1 MVMHAVLGL
10 PPAALA
16 ALFAVF
22 VFGGLVKGVTGVGL
36 PLVLVPLATQ
46 FVDVPV
52 AVALVSVSMV
62 ATNIVQ
68 AAEGGR
74 TAAAVRH
81 LLPILL
87 PLAVGAV
94 IGTHLLI
101 TIDRHRLNLVIGI
114 SFLSLAL
121 LLLCLPR
128 LRIGQGAAR
137 WSGPFV
143 GFGAGVLGGMSAI
156 FGPPMIA
163 YMVGLG
169 VDPDIFVKHMAILA
183 LTAATTM
190 LIVLGGSGAMSGG
203 DFLMSA
209 AALIPIQLG
218 MPLGRWLRN
227 RIKPSWFRILVL
239 VVLAAS
245 GLDMLRRALSG

>member
-1 MVMHAVLGL
+1 MVTAAVLGL
-10 PPAALA
+10 PAAALV

-22 VFGGLVKGVTGVGL
+22 VFGGIIKGVTGVGL

-46 FVDVPV
+46 FVHVPV

-62 ATNIVQ
+62 ATNVVQ
-68 AAEGGR
+68 SAEGGH
-74 TAAAVRH
+74 TSKAVRH
-81 LLPILL
+81 LLPILT
-87 PLAVGAV
+87 PLAIGAM

-101 TIDRHRLNLVIGI
+101 SIDRRKLNLIIGVC
-114 SFLSLAL
+114 FLLIAI

-128 LRIGQGAAR
+128 LRISHQTAR
-137 WSGPFV
+137 WTGPFV

-169 VDPDIFVKHMAILA
+169 VDPHTFVKHMAILA
-183 LTAATTM
+183 LTAATVM
-190 LIVLGGSGAMSGG
+190 LLVLGGSGTMSGG

-218 MPLGRWLRN
+218 MPVGRSLRG
-227 RIKPSWFRILVL
+227 RIKPNWFRVLVL

-245 GLDMLRRALSG
+245 GLDMLRKALF

>member
-10 PPAALA
+10 PALSLV

-22 VFGGLVKGVTGVGL
+22 VFGGVVKGVTGVGL

-62 ATNIVQ
+62 TTNLQQ
-68 AAEGGR
+68 AAEGGN
-74 TAAAVRH
+74 TGAALRQLV
-81 LLPILL
+81 PIVI

-101 TIDRHRLNLVIGI
+101 SIDRRRLNLIVGV
-114 SFLSLAL
+114 SFLALAL
-121 LLLCLPR
+121 LLLAMPR
-128 LRIGQGAAR
+128 LRITRRAAW
-137 WSGPFV
+137 WSGPVV

-163 YMVGLG
+163 FMVGLG
-169 VDPDIFVKHMAILA
+169 VPPNIFVKHMAILA

-190 LIVLGGSGAMSGG
+190 LLVLGGSGSMSGG
-203 DFLMSA
+203 DFLTSA
-209 AALIPIQLG
+209 AALLPIQLA
-218 MPLGRWLRN
+218 MPLGRYLRG
-227 RIKPSWFRILVL
+227 RIKPDWFRVMVL

-245 GLDMLRRALSG
+245 GMDMLWRALF

>member
-1 MVMHAVLGL
+1 MILHAILGL
-10 PPAALA
+10 SPLALA

-36 PLVLVPLATQ
+36 PLVLVPLTTQ

-62 ATNIVQ
+62 ATNVVQ
-68 AAEGGR
+68 SAEAGHIG
-74 TAAAVRH
+74 AAVRH
-81 LLPILL
+81 LLPILI

-101 TIDRHRLNLVIGI
+101 SIDRRKLNLIIGVG
-114 SFLSLAL
+114 FLLLAT

-128 LRIGQGAAR
+128 LRMSARTGR

-163 YMVGLG
+163 YMVSLG
-169 VDPDIFVKHMAILA
+169 TDPTTFVKRMAILA

-190 LIVLGGSGAMSGG
+190 LLVLGASGAMSGG

-218 MPLGRWLRN
+218 MPVGRWLRN
-227 RIKPSWFRILVL
+227 RIKLNWCRVM
-239 VVLAAS
+239 VLAVLATS
-245 GLDMLRRALSG
+245 GLDILRR

>member
-1 MVMHAVLGL
+1 MVIHAVLGL

-22 VFGGLVKGVTGVGL
+22 VFGGVVKGVTGVGL

-46 FVDVPV
+46 FVHVPV

-62 ATNIVQ
+62 ATNAVQ
-68 AAEGGR
+68 AAEGGH
-74 TAAAVRH
+74 TGAAVRQ
-81 LLPILL
+81 LWPIVI

-101 TIDRHRLNLVIGI
+101 SIDQQRLNLVVGV
-114 SFLSLAL
+114 SFLLLAT

-128 LRIGQGAAR
+128 LRISQRVAR
-137 WSGPFV
+137 WSGPLV
-143 GFGAGVLGGMSAI
+143 GFCAGVLGGMSAI

-163 YMVGLG
+163 YMVSTG
-169 VDPDIFVKHMAILA
+169 VDPNTFVKYMAILA

-190 LIVLGGSGAMSGG
+190 LLVLSGSGAMSGG

-218 MPLGRWLRN
+218 MPLGRWLRG
-227 RIKPSWFRILVL
+227 RIKPNWFRVMVL

-245 GLDMLRRALSG
+245 GLDMLWRVLF

>member
-10 PPAALA
+10 PAILLA

-62 ATNIVQ
+62 TTNIQ
-68 AAEGGR
+68 QTIEGGQ
-74 TAAAVRH
+74 TGAALRH
-81 LLPILL
+81 LWPIVV

-94 IGTHLLI
+94 LGTHLLI
-101 TIDRHRLNLVIGI
+101 SIDRRRLNLIIGV
-114 SFLSLAL
+114 SFLALAL
-121 LLLCLPR
+121 LLLAVPR
-128 LRIGQGAAR
+128 LRIGHRTAR
-137 WSGPFV
+137 WGGPIV

-163 YMVGLG
+163 FMVGLG
-169 VDPDIFVKHMAILA
+169 VDPNTFVKHMAVLA
-183 LTAATTM
+183 LTASTTM
-190 LIVLGGSGAMSGG
+190 LLVLCGSGAMSGG

-218 MPLGRWLRN
+218 MPLGRYLRGK
-227 RIKPSWFRILVL
+227 IKPEQFRVMVL

-245 GLDMLRRALSG
+245 GLDMLRRALF

>member
-1 MVMHAVLGL
+1 MVTAAVLGL
-10 PPAALA
+10 PAAALV
-16 ALFAVF
+16 ALVVVF
-22 VFGGLVKGVTGVGL
+22 VFGGVVKGVTGVGL

-62 ATNIVQ
+62 ATNVVQ
-68 AAEGGR
+68 SAEGGH
-74 TAAAVRH
+74 TGTAVRH

-87 PLAVGAV
+87 PLAAGAV
-94 IGTHLLI
+94 IGTHLLLS
-101 TIDRHRLNLVIGI
+101 IDRRKLNLVIGI
-114 SFLSLAL
+114 SFLLLAT

-128 LRIGQGAAR
+128 LRMSTRTAR

-169 VDPDIFVKHMAILA
+169 VDPDTFVKRMAILA

-190 LIVLGGSGAMSGG
+190 LLVLGGSGAMSGS
-203 DFLMSA
+203 DFLLSA

-218 MPLGRWLRN
+218 MPLGRALRS
-227 RIKPSWFRILVL
+227 RIKPNWFRILVL

-245 GLDMLRRALSG
+245 GLDMLRKALY

>member
-1 MVMHAVLGL
+1 MVTAAVLGL
-10 PPAALA
+10 PTAALV

-22 VFGGLVKGVTGVGL
+22 VFGGVVKGVTGVGL

-46 FVDVPV
+46 FVQVPI

-68 AAEGGR
+68 SAEGGH
-74 TAAAVRH
+74 TAKAVRY
-81 LLPILL
+81 LLPIIM

-94 IGTHLLI
+94 VGTHLLI
-101 TIDRHRLNLVIGI
+101 SIDRQRLNLVVGI
-114 SFLSLAL
+114 SFLLLAL

-128 LRIGQGAAR
+128 LRITHRTAR
-137 WSGPFV
+137 LSGPVV

-163 YMVGLG
+163 FMVSTG
-169 VDPDIFVKHMAILA
+169 VDPDTFVKHMAILA

-190 LIVLGGSGAMSGG
+190 LLVLGGSGAMSGG

-227 RIKPSWFRILVL
+227 RIKPNWFRLLVL

-245 GLDMLRRALSG
+245 GLDMLRRALF

>member
-1 MVMHAVLGL
+1 MVMHAMLGL

-62 ATNIVQ
+62 VTNIQ
-68 AAEGGR
+68 QTAEGGETW
-74 TAAAVRH
+74 TAIRQ
-81 LLPILL
+81 LLPIIA
-87 PLAVGAV
+87 PLALGAV

-101 TIDRHRLNLVIGI
+101 SIDRHRLNLLVGIG
-114 SFLSLAL
+114 FLLLAA

-128 LRIGQGAAR
+128 VRINRRAAR
-137 WSGPFV
+137 WSGPLV

-163 YMVGLG
+163 FMVSLG
-169 VDPDIFVKHMAILA
+169 VPPVIFVKHMAILA
-183 LTAATTM
+183 LTASTTM
-190 LIVLGGSGAMSGG
+190 LLVLGGSGAMSGG

-209 AALIPIQLG
+209 AALIPIQFG
-218 MPLGRWLRN
+218 MPLGRWLRSY
-227 RIKPSWFRILVL
+227 IKPNWFRVLVL

-245 GLDMLRRALSG
+245 GLDMLHKALF

>member
-1 MVMHAVLGL
+1 MVTQAILAL
-10 PPAALA
+10 PVAALI

-46 FVDVPV
+46 FVHVPV

-62 ATNIVQ
+62 VTNIQ
-68 AAEGGR
+68 QSAEGGG
-74 TAAAVRH
+74 TVKAVRQ
-81 LLPILL
+81 LWPIMV

-101 TIDRHRLNLVIGI
+101 TINRQRLNLIIGI
-114 SFLSLAL
+114 SFLALAV

-128 LRIGQGAAR
+128 LRIVGRAAR
-137 WSGPFV
+137 WGGPFV
-143 GFGAGVLGGMSAI
+143 GFGAGLLGGMSAI

-163 YMVGLG
+163 FMVSTGT
-169 VDPDIFVKHMAILA
+169 DPDTFVKHMALLA
-183 LTAATTM
+183 LTASTTM

-209 AALIPIQLG
+209 AAMIPIQLG
-218 MPLGRWLRN
+218 MPLGRWLRGS
-227 RIKPSWFRILVL
+227 IKPNWFRVLVL

-245 GLDMLRRALSG
+245 GLDMLRKALF

>member
-1 MVMHAVLGL
+1 MVMEAVLGL
-10 PPAALA
+10 PVAALV
-16 ALFAVF
+16 ALIAVF
-22 VFGGLVKGVTGVGL
+22 VFGGIVKGVTGVGL

-46 FVDVPV
+46 FVHVPV

-62 ATNIVQ
+62 VTNIVQ
-68 AAEGGR
+68 SAEGGH
-74 TAAAVRH
+74 TGKAVRH
-81 LLPILL
+81 FLPILV
-87 PLAVGAV
+87 PLVIGSV

-101 TIDRHRLNLVIGI
+101 SIDRRRLNLIIGV
-114 SFLSLAL
+114 SFLLLAL

-128 LRIGQGAAR
+128 LRISRRTAH

-143 GFGAGVLGGMSAI
+143 GLGAGVLGGMSAI

-163 YMVGLG
+163 YLVSAG
-169 VDPDIFVKHMAILA
+169 VDPDTFVKYMAILA

-190 LIVLGGSGAMSGG
+190 LIVLTGSGAMSGG

-209 AALIPIQLG
+209 VAVIPIQLG
-218 MPLGRWLRN
+218 MPLGRWLRG
-227 RIKPSWFRILVL
+227 RIKPNWFRVLVL

-245 GLDMLRRALSG
+245 GLDMLRRGFF

>member
-10 PPAALA
+10 PAASLA

-46 FVDVPV
+46 FLDVPV

-62 ATNIVQ
+62 ATNVVQ
-68 AAEGGR
+68 AAEGGH
-74 TAAAVRH
+74 TMAAVRY
-81 LLPILL
+81 LWPIQL
-87 PLAVGAV
+87 PLVAGAV

-101 TIDRHRLNLVIGI
+101 TVDRQRLNLIIGL
-114 SFLSLAL
+114 SFLLLAL
-121 LLLCLPR
+121 LLLAMPR
-128 LRIGQGAAR
+128 LRMSAKTAR

-169 VDPDIFVKHMAILA
+169 VDPNTFVKHMAILA

-190 LIVLGGSGAMSGG
+190 LLVLGGSGAMSGG
-203 DFLMSA
+203 DFLTSA

-218 MPLGRWLRN
+218 MPVGRWLRN
-227 RIKPSWFRILVL
+227 RIKPNWFRIMVL

-245 GLDMLRRALSG
+245 GLDMLRRALF

>member
-1 MVMHAVLGL
+1 MVTTAVLGL
-10 PPAALA
+10 PLAALI

-46 FVDVPV
+46 FVPVPV

-62 ATNIVQ
+62 VTNIQ
-68 AAEGGR
+68 QSMEGGR
-74 TAAAVRH
+74 KVRAAEQ
-81 LLPILL
+81 LWPIML
-87 PLAVGAV
+87 PLAVGGV
-94 IGTHLLI
+94 IGTHLLL
-101 TIDRHRLNLVIGI
+101 TIDRQELNLIIGI
-114 SFLSLAL
+114 SFLALAV

-128 LRIGQGAAR
+128 LRIVGRAAR

-163 YMVGLG
+163 YMVGTG
-169 VDPDIFVKHMAILA
+169 VPPATFVKHMALLA
-183 LTAATTM
+183 LTASVTM
-190 LIVLGGSGAMSGG
+190 LLVLGGSGAMSGG

-209 AALIPIQLG
+209 AAMIPIQLG
-218 MPLGRWLRN
+218 MPLGRWLRGY
-227 RIKPSWFRILVL
+227 IKPNWFRVLVL

-245 GLDMLRRALSG
+245 GVDMLRRALF